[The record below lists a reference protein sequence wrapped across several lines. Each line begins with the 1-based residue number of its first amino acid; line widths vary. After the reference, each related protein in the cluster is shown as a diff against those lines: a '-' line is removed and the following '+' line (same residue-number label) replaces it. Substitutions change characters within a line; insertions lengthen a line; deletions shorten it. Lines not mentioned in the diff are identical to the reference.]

1 MYIISGCLLGFP
13 CKHDGTDNG
22 CEWVKEFAAFNDY
35 VAVCPEVYGNLG
47 IPRIPCEKRGD
58 RVYNTRGEDKT
69 GNYVKGALKA
79 LEICRQN
86 GCRLAELKAKSPSC
100 GVNGI
105 YDGTFTHTLIEDDGI
120 FAKMLKDE
128 GVVCL
133 RETDDLKEIEGYL

>member
-1 MYIISGCLLGFP
+1 MILISACLAGIN
-13 CKHDGTDNG
+13 CKYNG
-22 CEWVKEFAAFNDY
+22 GNNEVELIRELYEQGKA

-86 GCRLAELKAKSPSC
+86 GCRLAVLKAKSPSC